1 MLKGGT
7 DLSREHV
14 RGLIRL
20 KLHCVTH
27 QILQ

>member
-14 RGLIRL
+14 QGLIRL
-20 KLHCVTH
+20 KLHCVTS

>member
-1 MLKGGT
+1 MLKCVT
-7 DLSREHV
+7 DLSGEHV

-20 KLHCVTH
+20 KLHCVTP